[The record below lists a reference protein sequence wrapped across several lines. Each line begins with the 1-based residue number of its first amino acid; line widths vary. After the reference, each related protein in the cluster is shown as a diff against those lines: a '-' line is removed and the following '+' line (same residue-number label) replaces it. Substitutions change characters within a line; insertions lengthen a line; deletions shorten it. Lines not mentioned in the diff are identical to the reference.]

1 MRDNGPVTGRETP
14 FPDGQVLVSRT
25 DARGVITFANEAF
38 VQISGFTLD
47 ELMGKSHNLVRH
59 PEMPAGAFAD
69 LWTTIQAGHA
79 WVGLVKNR
87 SKNGDHYWV
96 RANVTPIVENGQV
109 TGYISIRVKPTREE
123 VAFAEQ
129 VYADLRSGRGGWSVT
144 RGRIRRTGA
153 LPALQRALAPL
164 SRRIALV
171 MLAVLALMI
180 AGLGVGMVGFQQS
193 NQAIDDL
200 SHDEMGAIALTARIA
215 QEAQGAV
222 NQLHLAT
229 RANADTGTLAAAAE
243 AAKGRLDTML
253 SELTATE
260 MDPAETEAN
269 RKLAADCKA
278 LGDEVV
284 RKGCELA
291 RAGKRAELAELVNG
305 PGFDRLQPILRAAS
319 DTVIIQQKQV
329 RDLLAAR
336 HADFAV
342 KFGLALGLVG
352 LATALGLLAAWRV
365 PRSLRRNLDTVTD
378 HLDQL
383 ARDEINTKVETGRAD
398 EFGAVNLALSAL
410 QTRMTYVR
418 LSEKETRNRTLRD
431 FDRTIGSVLSHVAEA
446 VSELKGTA
454 ERQTTVA
461 SAVAGS
467 AQSVSAAATEMS
479 ASIKEISGQTAQV
492 SDLARS
498 AAESAK
504 QSHEVMAK
512 LAAAASEIT
521 DVARLIGRIAD
532 QTNLLS
538 LNASIEAASAG
549 EAGRGFAVVANE
561 VKGLS
566 ARTRE
571 ATGSIGAKISTIQT
585 DTQAAVQA
593 LEALAA
599 QIARLSEN
607 AQAIAAAVE
616 EQTSVTGEIAQNADR
631 TNSAAGETGQAASQV
646 GEASTALAQ
655 ITTSLEEAVRKF
667 KAGV

>member
-25 DARGVITFANEAF
+25 DARGVITFANQAF

-47 ELMGKSHNLVRH
+47 ELMGKAHNLVRH
-59 PEMPAGAFAD
+59 PEMPPAAFAD

-87 SKNGDHYWV
+87 SKSGDHYWV

-109 TGYISIRVKPTREE
+109 TGHISIRVKPTREE
-123 VAFAEQ
+123 VALAEQ
-129 VYADLRSGRGGWSVT
+129 VYTDLLGGRGGWSVS
-144 RGRIRRTGA
+144 RGCIRRVGA

-164 SRRIALV
+164 SRRI
-171 MLAVLALMI
+171 
-180 AGLGVGMVGFQQS
+180 
-193 NQAIDDL
+193 
-200 SHDEMGAIALTARIA
+200 
-215 QEAQGAV
+215 
-222 NQLHLAT
+222 
-229 RANADTGTLAAAAE
+229 TLAALSMVVLTSLGVAISLDGAALQE
-243 AAKGRLDTML
+243 RWGFNPAV
-253 SELTATE
+253 LTWV
-260 MDPAETEAN
+260 
-269 RKLAADCKA
+269 C
-278 LGDEVV
+278 
-284 RKGCELA
+284 
-291 RAGKRAELAELVNG
+291 
-305 PGFDRLQPILRAAS
+305 
-319 DTVIIQQKQV
+319 
-329 RDLLAAR
+329 
-336 HADFAV
+336 
-342 KFGLALGLVG
+342 LGLS
-352 LATALGLLAAWRV
+352 TILGLLLAWRI
-365 PRSLRRNLDTVTD
+365 PRSLRRNLDDVTD

-383 ARDEINTKVETGRAD
+383 ARDEINTMVDTGRAD
-398 EFGAVNLALSAL
+398 EFGTVNLALSAL

-418 LSEKETRNRTLRD
+418 LSEKETRNRTLCD
-431 FDRTIGSVLSHVAEA
+431 FDRTIGTVLSHVAEA
-446 VSELKGTA
+446 VNELMGTA

-479 ASIKEISGQTAQV
+479 ASIKEISGQTSQV

-498 AAESAK
+498 AADSAK

-571 ATGSIGAKISTIQT
+571 ATGSIGAKISTIQA

-616 EQTSVTGEIAQNADR
+616 EQTSVTGEIAENADR

-646 GEASTALAQ
+646 GEASAALAQ
-655 ITTSLEEAVRKF
+655 ITTRLEEAVRLF
-667 KAGV
+667 KARV